1 MLMKSNLAKIILVIV
16 MFSNLSLAQSKGFG
30 LGVIIGEPTAISA
43 KYWTSNNTA
52 FDFGV
57 GYSFEKNSYLNL
69 HADYLF
75 HTKDIFNTAENI
87 ALYYGPGAK
96 LRFVEDASARLGF
109 RFDVGLVWVPR
120 NTPIDVF
127 IEIAPLLDI
136 IPETDFSFNGGIGVR
151 YFFN

>member
-1 MLMKSNLAKIILVIV
+1 MNNNLAKIILVIII
-16 MFSNLSLAQSKGFG
+16 FSGVSFAQSTGFG
-30 LGVIIGEPTAISA
+30 LGVILGEPTAISG
-43 KYWTSNNTA
+43 KYWTSGSTA

-75 HTKDIFNTAENI
+75 HSKNIFKTSENI
-87 ALYYGPGAK
+87 SLYYGPGVR
-96 LRFVEDASARLGF
+96 LRFVEDATTRLGF
-109 RFDVGLVWVPR
+109 RFDVGLVWIPR

-127 IEIAPLLDI
+127 IEVAPLLDI
-136 IPETDFSFNGGIGVR
+136 IPETDFAVNGGVGVR